1 MTDMIPSY
9 IHGAWHTP
17 DDDGRELLDP
27 STGDVIGRA
36 STRPLDYRSILDHA
50 RGVGGPALRAL
61 TFPERAAILK
71 SLAKHLSASIPA
83 FTDLSL
89 HTGGTR
95 RDAAVDVDGG
105 IGVLFSYAK
114 WGSAL
119 PDAST
124 LADGDIEQVGKGG
137 TFAVRHLLR
146 PREGVAVQINAYNFP
161 VWGMLEKFAPAFL
174 AGVPTVAKPATQ
186 TSFLTQAV
194 MTEIVASGL
203 LPEGALQLVCARPEG
218 LVDALGEQ
226 DSLAVTG
233 SADTAAQLRVHPAVA
248 GRAVRFTAEADSLNV
263 SVLGPDARAGDP
275 VFDLFVKSLSTEMT
289 QKTGQKCTAIRRALV
304 PRTQVESV
312 VEAVRERLATTV
324 VGNPADETVRMGP
337 LVSLSQRD
345 DVRAAVARL
354 ATCADIVFGDPDKR
368 PDALASGSDF
378 STGAFI
384 SPILLRA
391 NESGADDLHSVEAF
405 GPVSTVMPYDEID
418 DAVAIAARGRG
429 SLAGSVVTDDDATAA
444 RLVAGLA
451 PWHGRVLVL
460 NSRDA
465 GESTGHGAAIPHAIH
480 GGPGRAGG
488 GEELGALRGMHH
500 HLARTAVCGTPEFLG
515 GLA

>member
-1 MTDMIPSY
+1 MTDVIPSY
-9 IHGAWHTP
+9 IHGAWHVP
-17 DDDGRELLDP
+17 RDEGQELLDP
-27 STGDVIGRA
+27 STGQTIARA
-36 STRPLDYRSILDHA
+36 SVTSLDYPDILDYA
-50 RGVGGPALRAL
+50 RTIGGPALRTL
-61 TFPERAAILK
+61 TFPQRASILK
-71 SLAKHLSASIPA
+71 DLAKHLGAQIPA
-83 FTDLSL
+83 FADLSL
-89 HTGGTR
+89 HTGATR

-114 WGSAL
+114 WGTAL
-119 PDAST
+119 PDAAT
-124 LADGDIEQVGKGG
+124 LVDGETEQVGKGG

-174 AGVPTVAKPATQ
+174 AGVPTVAKPASQ

-203 LPEGALQLVCARPEG
+203 LPEGALQLVCARPDG

-233 SADTAAQLRVHPAVA
+233 SADTAATLRVHPAVA
-248 GRAVRFTAEADSLNV
+248 ERAVRFTAEADSLNV
-263 SVLGPDARAGDP
+263 SILGPDARPGDP
-275 VFDLFVKSLSTEMT
+275 AFDLFVKSVATEMT

-304 PRTQVESV
+304 PRAQVESV
-312 VEAVRERLATTV
+312 IDAVRERLAGVV
-324 VGNPADETVRMGP
+324 VGNPADAQVRMGP
-337 LVSLSQRD
+337 LVSVSQRD

-354 ATCADIVFGDPDKR
+354 ATCADIVFGDPDKL
-368 PDALASGSDF
+368 PEAFASGSDF
-378 STGAFI
+378 SAGAFM

-391 NESGADDLHSVEAF
+391 SDSGADALHGVEAF
-405 GPVSTVMPYDEID
+405 GPVSTLIPYDDVD

-429 SLAGSVVTDDDATAA
+429 SLAGSVVTDDDAVAA
-444 RLVAGLA
+444 KLVAGLA
-451 PWHGRVLVL
+451 PWHGRLLVL
-460 NSRDA
+460 NSHNA